1 MNDKKLLNKDSVI
14 SNKRPF
20 YNFNIISNTITKDY
34 KLFFE
39 GKYLM
44 IEPLNKKAFKTLKS
58 FDKTILKN
66 LDCYF
71 MVLNESKF
79 FELINR

>member
-1 MNDKKLLNKDSVI
+1 MNFEKYIITQKLNKDYEF
-14 SNKRPF
+14 F
-20 YNFNIISNTITKDY
+20 Y
-34 KLFFE
+34 E
-39 GKYLM
+39 GYELM

-58 FDKTILKN
+58 FDKTILKH

>member
-1 MNDKKLLNKDSVI
+1 MNDKRLLNKDSVI

-44 IEPLNKKAFKTLKS
+44 IKPLNKKAFKTLKS

>member
-44 IEPLNKKAFKTLKS
+44 IKPLNKKAFKTLKS

>member
-1 MNDKKLLNKDSVI
+1 MNDNEKYLITQKLNKDYEF
-14 SNKRPF
+14 F
-20 YNFNIISNTITKDY
+20 Y
-34 KLFFE
+34 E
-39 GKYLM
+39 GHELM

-58 FDKTILKN
+58 FDKTILKH

-79 FELINR
+79 FQLINR

>member
-1 MNDKKLLNKDSVI
+1 MHNKKLLNKDSVI

-20 YNFNIISNTITKDY
+20 YNFNIISKTIIKDY

-79 FELINR
+79 FQLINR

>member
-44 IEPLNKKAFKTLKS
+44 IEPLNKKAFNTLKS
-58 FDKTILKN
+58 FDKTILTN

-79 FELINR
+79 FQLINR

>member
-20 YNFNIISNTITKDY
+20 YNFNIILNTVTKDY

-58 FDKTILKN
+58 FDKTILKH

-79 FELINR
+79 FQLINR

>member
-20 YNFNIISNTITKDY
+20 YNFNIISNTIIKDY

-44 IEPLNKKAFKTLKS
+44 IKPLNKKAFKTLKS

>member
-1 MNDKKLLNKDSVI
+1 MHNKKLLNKDSVI

>member
-1 MNDKKLLNKDSVI
+1 MNDKRLLNKDSVI

-79 FELINR
+79 FQLINR